1 MTTLSSK
8 NYITLK
14 DFSPDDMRRI
24 LELAE
29 KFKEE
34 RKRGQNSDLL
44 SGKTLAMI
52 FGKPST
58 RTRISFETAMTELGG
73 HAQFLTES
81 EMQTA
86 NKEKWVDTAK
96 VLDRYVHCILIRM
109 YGLLE
114 KDAGTKIVRIL
125 GEQTDIPV
133 INGLDDTE
141 HPCQITADLLTF
153 KELLKDELKASKIV
167 MSWAYSDRVKS
178 PGVPNSMVIGAA
190 LTGLDLTLVCPHGY
204 ELTEGYMAKA
214 REIAQDTGAKISVS
228 NDIFGACKD
237 ARVIYAKSWGSATME
252 KEEDEQYRKQFQ
264 NDWCI
269 SNKHFEI
276 ADKKAVFMHC
286 LPADRGKEVTDE
298 VIDGP
303 MSIVYDQAE
312 NRLHAQKAILSL
324 LMK

>member
-1 MTTLSSK
+1 MPLSTK
-8 NYITLK
+8 NYVTLQ
-14 DFSPDDMRRI
+14 DLSPNDINQI

-34 RKRGQNSDLL
+34 RKKGKISDVLA
-44 SGKTLAMI
+44 GKTLAMI

-73 HAQFLTES
+73 HAQFMTES
-81 EMQTA
+81 DMQTA

-96 VLDRYVHCILIRM
+96 VLDRYVHAVLIRM
-109 YGLLE
+109 YSLPE
-114 KDAGTKIVRIL
+114 KNAGTKIVRL
-125 GEQTDIPV
+125 VADETSIPV

-153 KELLKDELKASKIV
+153 KEQLKEDLKSSKIV
-167 MSWAYSDRVKS
+167 ISWAYSDRVKS

-190 LTGLDLTLVCPHGY
+190 LSGLNLTLACPPGY
-204 ELTEGYMAKA
+204 ELTNDYMDKA
-214 REIAQDTGAKISVS
+214 RSIAKETGAHINVS
-228 NDIFGACKD
+228 NDIYKACQGT
-237 ARVIYAKSWGSATME
+237 RVIYAKSWGSSTMT
-252 KEEDEQYRKQFQ
+252 KEEDEKYRERYKE
-264 NDWCI
+264 DWCI
-269 SNKHFEI
+269 SDRHFEI
-276 ADKKAVFMHC
+276 ADSKAVFMHC
-286 LPADRGKEVTDE
+286 LPADRGQEVTDE

-303 MSIVYDQAE
+303 KSIVYDQAE